1 MLYSKS
7 ENAFFSKEV
16 HGNSAPA
23 DSVEITREKYLEL
36 LSDQSRGKVIA
47 PDANGRPVS
56 INQPAGGGTI
66 LESVKKELRFMRA
79 PMLDALTG
87 IAGRA
92 ARAGNDALALE
103 ADALA
108 EQLLDIT
115 DDPALNAATTYEAMQ
130 AAGIAAYRRI
140 AGNSSPGLASV
151 FKEITG
157 V

>member
-1 MLYSKS
+1 
-7 ENAFFSKEV
+7 
-16 HGNSAPA
+16 
-23 DSVEITREKYLEL
+23 
-36 LSDQSRGKVIA
+36 
-47 PDANGRPVS
+47 
-56 INQPAGGGTI
+56 
-66 LESVKKELRFMRA
+66 MRA

-92 ARAGNDALALE
+92 ERSGNDALALE

-115 DDPALNAATTYEAMQ
+115 DDPALNAATTYESMQ

-140 AGNSSPGLASV
+140 AGNSSPALASV
-151 FKEITG
+151 FKCSKRASCRSLMMA

>member
-1 MLYSKS
+1 MKYTVKDGIAFAYDEDQGDLYQERVQNGHKPASLL
-7 ENAFFSKEV
+7 EV
-16 HGNSAPA
+16 EQLTPKPSIA
-23 DSVEITREKYLEL
+23 EL
-36 LSDQSRGKVIA
+36 LER
-47 PDANGRPVS
+47 
-56 INQPAGGGTI
+56 
-66 LESVKKELRFMRA
+66 VKTNLRSLRA
-79 PMLDALTG
+79 PMLDALAG

-92 ARAGNDALALE
+92 ARAGDDALALE

-140 AGNSSPGLASV
+140 AGNSSPALASV

-157 V
+157 A